1 MARKEDTPVADPVA
15 DVADELYTLP
25 PESFIARRDEHAKA
39 LGATDKKLAAA
50 VLALRKPTVAAWA
63 LNLLVR
69 SRREQVEQFVSIG
82 PELAEAQRELDTAA
96 LQSLAS
102 RRQRVVH
109 ALVREARELAADAGH
124 PVGGAAAYEVEST
137 LHAALADPD
146 TAGRLLEARM
156 LRPESY
162 AGLGPMPEP
171 SHPPRAGAKATPA
184 VPRQKPQAVRSE
196 ERRRAE
202 ELHKQ
207 AKSAL
212 DEAIRRST
220 EATAALA
227 EAEAAQQELADR
239 ADQVRAQLKDLER
252 RGAEAELD
260 RRRLRQIAERAKG
273 HEERARVQEAAAAER
288 VQRAR

>member
-15 DVADELYTLP
+15 DAADELYTLP
-25 PESFIARRDEHAKA
+25 PESFIARRDEHTKA
-39 LGATDKKLAAA
+39 LAATDKKLAAA
-50 VLALRKPTVAAWA
+50 VQALRKPTVAAWA

-69 SRREQVEQFVSIG
+69 SRRDQVEQFVSLG
-82 PELAEAQRELDTAA
+82 PELAAAQRELDTAA

-146 TAGRLLEARM
+146 IAGRLLEARM

-171 SHPPRAGAKATPA
+171 AHPPRAKAAPA
-184 VPRQKPQAVRSE
+184 VPQQKPQAVRSE

-202 ELHKQ
+202 ELHRQ

-212 DEAIRRST
+212 EEAIRRGT
-220 EATAALA
+220 DAAAALA
-227 EAEAAQQELADR
+227 EAEATQQELADH
-239 ADQVRAQLKDLER
+239 ADQVRAQLADLER

-260 RRRLRQIAERAKG
+260 RRRLRQIAERARG

-288 VQRAR
+288 VQRSR